1 MRGIVVDAKRLK
13 QLRQARGLTQLELA
27 VLAGVS
33 ERTVRN
39 AEIGRRIRPDFM
51 KFIAIALEV
60 EVSDMAGDPA
70 ELRIARREQRN
81 ADLILEALN
90 AVVSTRDFSV
100 LRSLMATSIL
110 VRIPGPS
117 QIPFAGEFRGFD
129 RVQTCFD
136 LCEQAVVYE
145 GPPEITEIRASGNF
159 VVISGTDCIRATPT
173 KKIFSGNWMHI
184 CEYDKGRLVRLDEF
198 PATDPTSMR
207 ALAEAFTENRH
218 EKVSVQGV

>member
-1 MRGIVVDAKRLK
+1 MWGIVVDAKRLK

-27 VLAGVS
+27 VLAGVA

-39 AEIGRRIRPDFM
+39 AEIGRRIRPDFV

-60 EVSDMAGDPA
+60 EITDLAGEPV

-81 ADLILEALN
+81 ADLVLEALA
-90 AVVSTRDFSV
+90 AVAGERDFSV
-100 LRSLMATSIL
+100 LRSLLAPNIL

-136 LCEQAVVYE
+136 LCEQAVTYE
-145 GPPEITEIRASGNF
+145 RPPELTEIRSSGNF
-159 VVISGTDCIRATPT
+159 VVISGTDCIRAMPT
-173 KKIFSGNWMHI
+173 RKIYSGSWMHI

-207 ALAEAFTENRH
+207 ALAEAYTENRR
-218 EKVSVQGV
+218 EKVSVQGA